1 MKEKLKRL
9 FNFDKLKG
17 LSNKKGF
24 FPAKKFFNFF
34 SNDIAI
40 DLGTANTV
48 IYVPQKGIVL
58 NEPSVVAV
66 KVRKNHVLVVGKA
79 AKDMLGKTPESII
92 ACRPLRDGVI
102 ANFEL
107 AESMLRHFIKMVH
120 QDRKV
125 LIKPRRFA
133 GPRMIIGV
141 PSGITQVEKRA
152 VIDSAIQAGARC
164 AYTIIEPMAAA
175 IGAGLPVEEPCA
187 SMIVD
192 IGGGTTEVAVISL
205 KSVVFCRSVR
215 VGGDGMDKAIVQYVK
230 RKYNLLIGER
240 TAEIVKIEIG
250 AALLDEENEKRTIQV
265 KGRDLTTGVPKT
277 ITLTAPEVNEA
288 LLETISSIVDIVR
301 VALENT
307 PPELSSDLVDK
318 GIVLAGGGAL
328 LKGID
333 KLISKE
339 TGLPVSV
346 AEDPLFCVV
355 KGIGKVV
362 EEFDS
367 YQEALMD

>member
-1 MKEKLKRL
+1 MK
-9 FNFDKLKG
+9 
-17 LSNKKGF
+17 F
-24 FPAKKFFNFF
+24 FPAKLFSVF
-34 SNDIAI
+34 SNDMAI

-48 IYVPQKGIVL
+48 VYVRNKGIVL

-66 KVRKNHVLVVGKA
+66 RSNSNIVLAAGRA
-79 AKDMLGKTPESII
+79 AKEMLGKTPESII
-92 ACRPLRDGVI
+92 ACRPMRDGVI

-107 AESMLRHFIKMVH
+107 TESMLRYFIKVVH
-120 QDRKV
+120 NDRNT
-125 LIKPRRFA
+125 LIR
-133 GPRMIIGV
+133 PRMIIGV

-152 VIDSAIQAGARC
+152 VTDSAKQAGARFVR
-164 AYTIIEPMAAA
+164 TIIEPMAAA
-175 IGAGLPVEEPCA
+175 IGAGLPVQEPCG

-215 VGGDGMDKAIVQYVK
+215 VGGDEMDRAIVQYVK

-240 TAEIVKIEIG
+240 TAEIIKIEIG
-250 AALLDEENEKRTIQV
+250 SALLDASISQMSMDV
-265 KGRDLTTGVPKT
+265 KGRDLVSGVPKT

-288 LLETISSIVDIVR
+288 LLETVAAIVDVVR

-318 GIVLAGGGAL
+318 GIMMAGGGSM
-328 LKGID
+328 LKGLD
-333 KLISKE
+333 RLISKE
-339 TGLPVSV
+339 TGLPVSI

-355 KGIGKVV
+355 RGIGKVL
-362 EEFDS
+362 ENYDFFK
-367 YQEALMD
+367 EALME